1 MGRECLQAFT
11 FDTETTGLDP
21 QGGDEIIS
29 IGAVRI
35 VNNRIL
41 HDESFDQLVDPRRPI
56 PQESNRIHGISPE
69 MVAGQ
74 PTIAKAL
81 QSFSQFTE
89 NTILVAHNAAF
100 DMRMLQLKEDIS
112 GIRFS
117 NPVLDTM
124 LLSAVV
130 QPGQTNH
137 DMEGIA
143 ARLGISIVGRHTA
156 LGNRFHRDHELP
168 SEIRKSLLG
177 DRHEHREPPS
187 LERGQLRWSWPRRP
201 GSLQRQRPV

>member
-1 MGRECLQAFT
+1 VNQKSFC

-41 HDESFDQLVDPRRPI
+41 REENYDQLVDPRRQI
-56 PQESNRIHGISPE
+56 PEESIRIHGILPE
-69 MVAGQ
+69 MVNGQ
-74 PTIAKAL
+74 PTIELAL
-81 QSFSQFTE
+81 PSFHQFSE
-89 NTILVAHNAAF
+89 DTILVAHNAAF
-100 DMRMLQLKEDIS
+100 DMRMLQLKEEHS
-112 GIRFS
+112 GVRFA

-130 QPGQTNH
+130 QPGQADH

-143 ARLGISIVGRHTA
+143 ERLGISIVGRHTA
-156 LGNRFHRDHELP
+156 LGDALVTA
-168 SEIRKSLLG
+168 EIFLKLIPLLEKQGITTLGQARKASRKTYYARLKY
-177 DRHEHREPPS
+177 
-187 LERGQLRWSWPRRP
+187 
-201 GSLQRQRPV
+201 